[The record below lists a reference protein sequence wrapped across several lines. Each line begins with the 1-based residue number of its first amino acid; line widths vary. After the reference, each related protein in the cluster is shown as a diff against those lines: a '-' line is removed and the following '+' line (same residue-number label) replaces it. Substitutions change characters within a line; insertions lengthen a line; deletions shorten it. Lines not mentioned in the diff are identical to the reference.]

1 MHMRIYDNQIWTI
14 MTAIIPTRPSFTART
29 SPSFPSRQTLL
40 TVAMGFSAALLV
52 APGYAAPEPQHD
64 AVEIGAISIEDS
76 AINPDDATQQLGYT
90 VRGSASSTGLT
101 LTPRQ
106 TPQSVTTIT
115 SQQMEDRG
123 ITNIEQALETT
134 PGVSAAKYELGGR
147 TEFRARGY
155 TISNWKVDGLQTV
168 GESGFSGSGNA
179 MNMDMYERID
189 IVRGA
194 NGLLGGTGDPSATV
208 NLIRKRPGRDFG
220 GSAYLTYGSWDK
232 TRLGADLNLPLSED
246 GRLRSRFVVTQ
257 QEANSFRDN
266 QSDRA
271 RAALANVEFDLTDS
285 TTLGAGY
292 QYEYA
297 KYVGSGWGANVPI
310 WYADGSKTHLSRST
324 NVVPS
329 WSFSDYET
337 HTTFGSLAHRFD
349 NDWALDFKLAQSKT
363 ESEGNRALAKV
374 NASGGGRYGGYWNQD
389 GSGAILN
396 SFYSSNDT
404 TQQSGQVDLSGPFQL
419 FGRTHQAMFG
429 YNDSRTV
436 SWSPQY
442 TCTLF
447 SNAGEKNLGT
457 GCQLR
462 AQANGPTAG
471 PVIDNWHNGVNDD
484 FYIGAAKTGRHGK
497 MVTRQQGLYAA
508 TRLSITEP
516 LSIILGV
523 RTSDYHTRNVSA
535 AGARTSQ
542 TESGVVTPYVGAIY
556 DLNDTYS
563 LYASYTDVFTPQASE
578 TSSGN
583 RVEPI
588 VGQSYESGIKGEW
601 LDGRLNA
608 SAAYFRTKQDNK
620 AVIDGGNLTPTG
632 AQAYTAGS
640 GTETDG
646 IDIELAGALTENWNI
661 YGGYTYLHFRR
672 LDSDGRSDPS
682 HLLKASTT
690 YRLSGPLERV
700 TLGTGVSAQS
710 NIRAL
715 SSPAGAPTA
724 GVSNSSTDVNWSG
737 YAIWNAMAKYDINDD
752 TDVSLNV
759 TNLFDKTYYT
769 RYGFYAGAIYGDPRS
784 MSVTLRTQF

>member
-1 MHMRIYDNQIWTI
+1 MN
-14 MTAIIPTRPSFTART
+14 AITPIRT
-29 SPSFPSRQTLL
+29 SPASQNIASVPSQR
-40 TVAMGFSAALLV
+40 SLLV
-52 APGYAAPEPQHD
+52 AAMGLSGLLLSPFGQAEPETQSG
-64 AVEIGAISIEDS
+64 ALELGAISIEDS
-76 AINPDDATQQLGYT
+76 AIDADDATQQLGYT
-90 VRGSASSTGLT
+90 VRGTTSSTGLA

-106 TPQSVTTIT
+106 TPQTVTTVT

-123 ITNIEQALETT
+123 IVNIEQALEAT

-147 TEFRARGY
+147 TEFRARGHV
-155 TISNWKVDGLQTV
+155 ISNWKVDGLQTA

-208 NLIRKRPGRDFG
+208 NLIRKRPGKDFG

-266 QSDRA
+266 QSERA
-271 RAALANVEFDLTDS
+271 RAALANVEFDLSDS

-310 WYADGSKTHLSRST
+310 WYADGSKTNLSRST

-337 HTTFGSLAHRFD
+337 HTTFGSLAQRFD
-349 NDWALDFKLAQSKT
+349 NDWALDVKLSQSKT
-363 ESEGNRALAKV
+363 ESEGNRGLAKV
-374 NASGGGRYGGYWNQD
+374 NSSGGGRYGGYWSQD

-396 SFYSSNDT
+396 TFYSSNDT
-404 TQQSGQVDLSGPFQL
+404 TQQSGQIDLSGPFQL

-429 YNDSRTV
+429 YNDSRTI

-442 TCTLF
+442 NCTLI

-462 AQANGPTAG
+462 AQATGPMAG
-471 PVIDNWHNGVNDD
+471 PPIDNWHNGVNDD
-484 FYIGAAKTGRHGK
+484 FYVDAAKNGRHGK
-497 MVTRQQGLYAA
+497 VVTRQQGMYAA

-523 RTSDYHTRNVSA
+523 RSSDYHTRNVSA

-542 TESGVVTPYVGAIY
+542 TESGVVTPYVGAVY
-556 DLNDTYS
+556 DLSDTYS

-588 VGQSYESGIKGEW
+588 VGKSYESGIKGEW
-601 LDGRLNA
+601 FGGRLNA
-608 SAAYFRTKQDNK
+608 SAAYFRTQQDNK
-620 AVIDGGNLTPTG
+620 AVTDGGNLTPTG
-632 AQAYTAGS
+632 GQAYTAGS

-646 IDIELAGALTENWNI
+646 IDIEMAGALSENWNV

-672 LDSDGRSDPS
+672 LDADGRSDPS
-682 HLLKASTT
+682 HLFKASTT
-690 YRLSGPLERV
+690 YRLSGLLDRV

-715 SSPAGAPTA
+715 STPAGIPSG
-724 GVSNSSTDVNWSG
+724 GVSRESTEVNWSG

-759 TNLFDKTYYT
+759 SNLFDKTYYT

-784 MSVTLRTQF
+784 LSVTLRTQF